1 MNLYKLKLKQL
12 SKNFL
17 DLWNDARQNYLR
29 LDKEGLLNSDD
40 ESFRQA
46 IELEDPQRSLL
57 NRRVLIV
64 LTSSLVFSIPITALT
79 PITQV
84 VDASGNIVPKG
95 DIYIVNNLDGGIV
108 TKVNVEN
115 GQYVK
120 EGDTLISLNP
130 SLIKS
135 DIEQR
140 DAKINSL
147 RLEQQQLKEA
157 LALNNDTRLFDKS
170 LSEDTD
176 LKKVQERLLQVRV
189 RNHKDQINV
198 AKAIIQEKEVELIS
212 LGKQLDLAIKTENMW
227 KSLNTSG
234 AASKLK
240 LLTTQSQTEQ
250 IRGRRNEIEKALI
263 QSRLNL
269 TNLESDYELINTS
282 NLANLESEEY
292 VTNSA
297 TQGKDF
303 ELDNMEIKAPVSGII
318 SDLRFNNKGSVI
330 VPGDQVLSIVPIN
343 TVRQAKIRIPA
354 KNIGFINVGQKV
366 NINLLPFRESEYG
379 SLNGIVEKIS
389 GSTVKNEPSDDY
401 YSDNYYYESI
411 VSIEQQYLQT
421 SKRQMPLQVGM
432 PLVAEIKTSQ
442 RSLLSFLLEPFTRVA
457 RNAFEE

>member
-1 MNLYKLKLKQL
+1 MHQEIL
-12 SKNFL
+12 
-17 DLWNDARQNYLR
+17 YLR
-29 LDKEGLLNSDD
+29 
-40 ESFRQA
+40 
-46 IELEDPQRSLL
+46 
-57 NRRVLIV
+57 V
-64 LTSSLVFSIPITALT
+64 
-79 PITQV
+79 
-84 VDASGNIVPKG
+84 
-95 DIYIVNNLDGGIV
+95 IYIVNNLEGGVV
-108 TKVNVEN
+108 TEVNVEN

-135 DIEQR
+135 DIKQR
-140 DAKINSL
+140 VAKTNSL
-147 RLEQQQLKEA
+147 RLQQQQLKEA
-157 LALNNDTRLFDKS
+157 LALNNDTQLFDKS
-170 LSEDTD
+170 FSEDTD

-198 AKAIIQEKEVELIS
+198 SKAIIQEKEVELIS

-292 VTNSA
+292 VTNSG
-297 TQGKDF
+297 TEGKDF

-330 VPGDQVLSIVPIN
+330 VPGDQVLSVVPTN

-354 KNIGFINVGQKV
+354 KNIGFISVGQKV
-366 NINLLPFRESEYG
+366 NINLLPFSESEYG
-379 SLNGIVEKIS
+379 SLNGILEKIS
-389 GSTVKNEPSDDY
+389 GSTVKNEQSDD
-401 YSDNYYYESI
+401 YYYESI

-421 SKRQMPLQVGM
+421 SKRQIPLQVGM

-457 RNAFEE
+457 NNAFEE